1 VFSRHWI
8 PILSASS
15 DFAREAATLLII
27 AFHFAQRR
35 SGNFAQIFSAA
46 NAFAAL
52 SGLQSRASSIEF
64 QRPMFP
70 LKSLAPRRAFPF
82 VTLALIGIN
91 VYIFLQQVAMRP
103 RLLNELVNA
112 YGLVP
117 ARFANLLNMTFSP
130 VYGLRRITPEAAILP
145 LLTSLFLHASWL
157 HIIGNMWFLW
167 IFGQT
172 VEDALGHFPFLLFY
186 LACGVAAGL
195 THVAFNLNSKL
206 PTIGASG
213 AISGVLGA
221 YLVLYPGAQI
231 LTLVP
236 IIVIPLIV
244 RLPAVLFI
252 GLWFVF
258 QFLGGLGTL
267 QLQDAGGVAFWAHV
281 GGFIAGMFLAA
292 IARNHRRV
300 LPANYY

>member
-1 VFSRHWI
+1 
-8 PILSASS
+8 
-15 DFAREAATLLII
+15 
-27 AFHFAQRR
+27 
-35 SGNFAQIFSAA
+35 
-46 NAFAAL
+46 
-52 SGLQSRASSIEF
+52 
-64 QRPMFP
+64 MFP

-82 VTLALIGIN
+82 VTLALIGVN
-91 VYIFLQQVAMRP
+91 VYVFLQQVAMTP
-103 RLLNELVNA
+103 RLLNELVNI

-117 ARFANLLNMTFSP
+117 ARFAALLNITFSP
-130 VYGLRRITPEAAILP
+130 GQGLGRTTLEAALLP

-167 IFGQT
+167 IFGET

-186 LACGVAAGL
+186 LVCGGAAGL
-195 THVAFNLNSKL
+195 THIAFNLNSNL

-221 YLVLYPGAQI
+221 YLVFYPTAQI

-236 IIVIPLIV
+236 IVIIPLIV
-244 RLPAVLFI
+244 RLPAILFI

-258 QFLGGLGTL
+258 QFLGGLGSL
-267 QLQDAGGVAFWAHV
+267 QLQDASGVAFWAHV

-292 IARNHRRV
+292 IARNHRRAV
-300 LPANYY
+300 PANYH